1 MGIGVFMA
9 NMKKLKVALS
19 IIFSVLFVTLA
30 ILHVV
35 FPQVSIDS
43 TFIILIFI
51 ALIPWSVPYIKAL
64 EISGIGKVE
73 LIDRETK
80 EKMQENMQNLSLEIV
95 GANNLPAQGL
105 NRSLDDIV
113 QSDPKLALVALRI
126 ELEKTLDEDYNHKI
140 RVVHI
145 EGQFFFGSAT
155 QLIAQFDERWG
166 TKYRIL
172 NYDVLDTL
180 DISAIFAFEDI
191 VLRLKDQRIKI
202 LLVIHNE
209 KLHEQLEK
217 HNIIKQI
224 GEHHVFYSEL
234 DAIDFAKNSLK
245 KKSKKGKQ
253 F

>member
-1 MGIGVFMA
+1 MGEMGIGVFMA

-126 ELEKTLDEDYNHKI
+126 ELEKTLRAIAKKNNVQFNRYGLGKLASILYNDKLINADEYSLLRDLIPPLNGAAHGDIDKYSFDSI
-140 RVVHI
+140 I
-145 EGQFFFGSAT
+145 WTLELGA
-155 QLIAQFDERWG
+155 QL
-166 TKYRIL
+166 L
-172 NYDVLDTL
+172 N
-180 DISAIFAFEDI
+180 S
-191 VLRLKDQRIKI
+191 IKAR
-202 LLVIHNE
+202 
-209 KLHEQLEK
+209 HE
-217 HNIIKQI
+217 I
-224 GEHHVFYSEL
+224 
-234 DAIDFAKNSLK
+234 
-245 KKSKKGKQ
+245 
-253 F
+253 